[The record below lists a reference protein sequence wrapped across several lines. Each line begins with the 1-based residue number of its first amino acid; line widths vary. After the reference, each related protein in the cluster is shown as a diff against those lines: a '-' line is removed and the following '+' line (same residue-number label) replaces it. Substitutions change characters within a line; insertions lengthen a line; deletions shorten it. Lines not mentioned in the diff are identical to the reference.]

1 MIQLSEFE
9 DHFDRS
15 IQVSKFSSLPKLIGD
30 TNGYAYN
37 GKIKIFY
44 EIINPKVKK
53 IGSILLISRNSE
65 SLISWPQNFLNQFLE
80 KGYELIRFDNRDL
93 GMSDWIENWTKK
105 RAYSLE
111 DMSRDAMAVVDK
123 LKLNNIHLIGSSMGG
138 MIAQRLVI
146 DFPSIFKSLTCIMS
160 SGYYFDPQLI
170 SLSRNIK
177 KRFAKI
183 FFKLARKPI
192 TIAKILKIRLTI
204 DQLWLG
210 KGDYTLDLGELLKI
224 YNYELKL
231 RRGFNKDVFKHHSYA
246 IKKSGSRLN
255 ELKGIKCPSLII
267 HGTDDPLINLGHA
280 KKYVKFIPN
289 ARKYYLEGMG
299 HDLPDK
305 YIKSITKEIIKLISV
320 PKLK

>member
-1 MIQLSEFE
+1 MIHLFEFE

-15 IQVSKFSSLPKLIGD
+15 IQVSKFNSLPELIGEN
-30 TNGYAYN
+30 TGYAYN

-44 EIINPKVKK
+44 EVIKPQVKK

-65 SLISWPQNFLNQFLE
+65 TLISWPQNFLNSLLE

-105 RAYSLE
+105 KAYSLE
-111 DMSRDAMAVVDK
+111 DMSRDAMSVVDK
-123 LKLNNIHLIGSSMGG
+123 LRLNNLHLIGSSMGG
-138 MIAQRLVI
+138 MIAQRLAI
-146 DFPSIFKSLTCIMS
+146 DFPNVFKSLTCIMS
-160 SGYYFDPQLI
+160 SGYYFDPELI
-170 SLSRNIK
+170 SLSINIK
-177 KRFAKI
+177 KNFSRI
-183 FFKLARKPI
+183 FFKLAKKPI
-192 TIAKILKIRLTI
+192 TIEKILKIRLTI

-210 KGDYTLDLGELLKI
+210 KGDYTFDIGELLKI
-224 YNYELKL
+224 YSYEIKL
-231 RRGFNKDVFKHHSYA
+231 RRGFNRDVFKHHSYA

-255 ELKGIKCPSLII
+255 ELKGVKCPSLII
-267 HGTDDPLINLGHA
+267 HGTDDPLINLEHA

-305 YIKSITKEIIKLISV
+305 YIKPITKEIINLISV
-320 PKLK
+320 PKN

>member
-9 DHFDRS
+9 DDFDRS
-15 IQVSKFSSLPKLIGD
+15 IQVSKFSSLPELIGEN
-30 TNGYAYN
+30 TGYAYN

-44 EIINPKVKK
+44 EVIRPQGKK
-53 IGSILLISRNSE
+53 IGSILLKSRNSE
-65 SLISWPQNFLNQFLE
+65 TLISWPQNFLNPFLE

-105 RAYSLE
+105 KAYSLE

-123 LKLNNIHLIGSSMGG
+123 LRLNNIHLIGSSMGG

-146 DFPSIFKSLTCIMS
+146 DFPNVFKSLTCIMS
-160 SGYYFDPQLI
+160 SGYYFDPELI
-170 SLSRNIK
+170 SLSINIK
-177 KRFAKI
+177 KNFSRI
-183 FFKLARKPI
+183 FFKLAKKSI
-192 TIAKILKIRLTI
+192 TIEKILKIKLAI

-231 RRGFNKDVFKHHSYA
+231 RRGFNRDVFKHHSWA
-246 IKKSGSRLN
+246 IKESGSRLY
-255 ELKGIKCPSLII
+255 ELKSVKCPSLII
-267 HGTDDPLINLGHA
+267 HGTDDPLINLEHA
-280 KKYVKFIPN
+280 KKYVKFIPK

-305 YIKSITKEIIKLISV
+305 YIKPITNEIINLISV
-320 PKLK
+320 PKN

>member
-9 DHFDRS
+9 DDFDRS
-15 IQVSKFSSLPKLIGD
+15 IQVSKFSSLPELIGEN
-30 TNGYAYN
+30 TGYAYN

-44 EIINPKVKK
+44 EVTRPQGKK

-65 SLISWPQNFLNQFLE
+65 TLISWPQNFLNPFLE

-105 RAYSLE
+105 KAYSLE

-123 LKLNNIHLIGSSMGG
+123 LRLNNIHLIGSSMGG

-146 DFPSIFKSLTCIMS
+146 DFPNVFKSLTCIMS
-160 SGYYFDPQLI
+160 SGYYFDPELI
-170 SLSRNIK
+170 SLSINIK
-177 KRFAKI
+177 KNFSRI
-183 FFKLARKPI
+183 FFKLAKKPI
-192 TIAKILKIRLTI
+192 TIEKILKIKLAI

-231 RRGFNKDVFKHHSYA
+231 RRGFNRDVFKHHSWA
-246 IKKSGSRLN
+246 IKESGSRLY
-255 ELKGIKCPSLII
+255 ELKSVKCPSLII
-267 HGTDDPLINLGHA
+267 HGTDDPLINLEHA
-280 KKYVKFIPN
+280 KKYVKFIPK

-305 YIKSITKEIIKLISV
+305 YIKPITNEIINLISV
-320 PKLK
+320 PKN